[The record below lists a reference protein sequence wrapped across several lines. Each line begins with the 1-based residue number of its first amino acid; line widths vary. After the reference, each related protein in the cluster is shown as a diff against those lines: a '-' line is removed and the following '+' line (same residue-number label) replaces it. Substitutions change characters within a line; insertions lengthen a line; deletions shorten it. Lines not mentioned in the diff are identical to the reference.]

1 MAKNTNTN
9 TKAKSVTPAKLK
21 NGSIYDYNGRTVRLR
36 QTVGAV
42 CTLRE
47 PHGAIFI
54 GRTNMLKRVG
64 KTRDEKFV
72 AKCS

>member
-1 MAKNTNTN
+1 MKKNKTT
-9 TKAKSVTPAKLK
+9 KLK

-36 QTVGAV
+36 QVVGAV

-54 GRTNMLKRVG
+54 GRTNMLKKVGTKRV
-64 KTRDEKFV
+64 EKFV

>member
-1 MAKNTNTN
+1 MTKNTK
-9 TKAKSVTPAKLK
+9 TKAVTPTKLK

-64 KTRDEKFV
+64 KTRVEKFV

>member
-1 MAKNTNTN
+1 MCIRD
-9 TKAKSVTPAKLK
+9 S
-21 NGSIYDYNGRTVRLR
+21 YNGRTVRLR
-36 QTVGAV
+36 QVVGAV

-54 GRTNMLKRVG
+54 GRTNMLKKVGTKRV
-64 KTRDEKFV
+64 EKFV

>member
-9 TKAKSVTPAKLK
+9 TKAKSVTLAKLK

-64 KTRDEKFV
+64 KTRVEKFV

>member
-1 MAKNTNTN
+1 MTKNTNTK
-9 TKAKSVTPAKLK
+9 TKAAPATKLK

-64 KTRDEKFV
+64 KTRVEKFL

>member
-1 MAKNTNTN
+1 MVKNTNTK
-9 TKAKSVTPAKLK
+9 TKKKAVTFK
-21 NGSIYDYNGRTVRLR
+21 NGSIYDYNGKTVRLR
-36 QTVGAV
+36 QLVGAV

-54 GRTNMLKRVG
+54 GRTNLLKRVG
-64 KTRDEKFV
+64 KTRVEKFV

>member
-1 MAKNTNTN
+1 MTKNTNTK
-9 TKAKSVTPAKLK
+9 TKAAPVTKLK

-64 KTRDEKFV
+64 KTRVEKFV